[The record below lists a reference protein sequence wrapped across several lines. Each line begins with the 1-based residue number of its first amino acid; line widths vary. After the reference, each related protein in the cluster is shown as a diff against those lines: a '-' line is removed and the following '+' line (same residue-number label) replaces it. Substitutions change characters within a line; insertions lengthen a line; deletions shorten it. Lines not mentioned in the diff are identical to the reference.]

1 MKKTRRTKR
10 TIQHIRRHFR
20 RVDSKLHAALAK
32 MDLGLLRE
40 ERDPAGYFP
49 KLCRE
54 IISQQLAGKAAHA
67 IHERF
72 LKLFPGRRVTPAR
85 VLLLSEKKLRATGMS
100 WAKTRY
106 VRDLAL
112 KTKAR
117 AVRFRDFPSMAD
129 EEVILEL
136 TKVKGIGRWTAEMF
150 LIFTLGREDV
160 FSHGDLGLKKGVERV
175 YGKNRTRTRK
185 SIEAITKP
193 WSPYRSYGSLAL
205 WHVLDSE

>member
-1 MKKTRRTKR
+1 MPRNAKHK
-10 TIQHIRRHFR
+10 IQRIKRHFR
-20 RVDSKLHAALAK
+20 RVDPALYAAFAK
-32 MDLGLLRE
+32 TDVGLLRE
-40 ERDPAGYFP
+40 ERDPARYFP

-67 IHERF
+67 IAERF

-100 WAKTRY
+100 WAKARY

-112 KTKAR
+112 KTKTR
-117 AVRFRDFPSMAD
+117 AIRLGSLPSLDD
-129 EEVILEL
+129 EAVVAEL
-136 TKVKGIGRWTAEMF
+136 VKVKGIGRWTAEMF

-160 FSHGDLGLKKGVERV
+160 FSHGDLGLKKGMARV
-175 YGKNRTRTRK
+175 YGARRARTRK
-185 SIEAITKP
+185 SVEAITDR

-205 WHVLDSE
+205 WRVLDSA